1 MGLCKII
8 LENNIRITAAILVC
22 FIIFSIMHI
31 NSVKIKLLLMSLVWV
46 RILMPLSINYNI
58 SIAHDK
64 LPERLSQTADVNA
77 VYGMKIYLVLS
88 GIWIAGIII
97 IFFQRSI

>member
-1 MGLCKII
+1 
-8 LENNIRITAAILVC
+8 
-22 FIIFSIMHI
+22 
-31 NSVKIKLLLMSLVWV
+31 MSLVWV

-58 SIAHDK
+58 SIAPDK

-88 GIWIAGIII
+88 GIWIAGIIVILFFCLFRVLEVGLSASYVSQILRSFI
-97 IFFQRSI
+97 IVIVLNSIFSKKIKEIDK